1 MAQPAAA
8 EAAAARRR
16 RRRSKG
22 IARAMLGEKVGEGGE
37 EIIDPGR
44 EKVQLQLARIG
55 EEYKNWEKYQNY
67 YLYVNQSILPFPN
80 RQLSTV
86 VHAVK
91 RGR

>member
-1 MAQPAAA
+1 
-8 EAAAARRR
+8 
-16 RRRSKG
+16 
-22 IARAMLGEKVGEGGE
+22 MLGEKVGEGGE